1 MNQERRKAIRIPTRD
16 SVANCRLLTAE
27 TKGQFQFTVWP
38 IRNIS
43 AEGIAIFSDE
53 QVPSGSLAY
62 LNIDLA
68 VILRTVGVIAKV
80 IWCKK
85 NKTGYDLGLNF
96 SWWPKQF
103 DKTLV
108 IDFVKQK
115 NNHGNY
121 NEG

>member
-1 MNQERRKAIRIPTRD
+1 MKQERRKAVRIPTRD
-16 SVANCRLLTAE
+16 SVANCRLLTVE
-27 TKGQFQFTVWP
+27 TKGQFTVWP

-43 AEGIAIFSDE
+43 AEGIAIYSDE
-53 QVPSGSLAY
+53 NVPNGSLAF
-62 LNIDLA
+62 LNIDLD

-80 IWCKK
+80 VWCKK

-103 DKTLV
+103 DKSLV

-115 NNHGNY
+115 LHHQNY
-121 NEG
+121 SG